1 MSKET
6 KQDRIVRQMMDQMTE
21 HIVEL
26 RAFDTNPNCK
36 ESDVEKWAQTFLKSC
51 LGYSVSNGYTI
62 KSQDQK
68 GKLRPDLVVY
78 KGDKPIF
85 VMEVK
90 KLGFD
95 FEKSD
100 FRSGKLQL
108 KEYLATF
115 EDVPYGFLCN
125 GYEWKLYDFT
135 NKQNAIEIQK
145 VSFKEEGILTDVS
158 KKQVEDMSYEFSC
171 FHEYAYS
178 SSMWNDLSKEATA
191 FSPDSLAKAI
201 LSSNVMKIITKEIR
215 GEHEFKASIDLLYEK
230 VFNLLSLGLD
240 DTLKSAYNP
249 EKKAEFEKYIK
260 GQIKLTRK
268 AKKAT
273 KPSTEPNVLSTE
285 EVKNYNAI
293 SSEEIIKK
301 DAA

>member
-1 MSKET
+1 MAKET

-26 RAFDTNPNCK
+26 KALDANPNCK

-51 LGYSVSNGYTI
+51 LGFSVSNGYTI

-68 GKLRPDLVVY
+68 GKLRPDLVIY
-78 KGDKPIF
+78 KGEKPIF
-85 VMEVK
+85 VIEIK

-100 FRSGKLQL
+100 FRSGKIQL

-115 EDVPYGFLCN
+115 EEVPYGFLCN

-135 NKQNAIEIQK
+135 NKQNPIEIQK
-145 VSFKEEGILTDVS
+145 VSFKSDGVLCDTS
-158 KKQVEDMSYEFSC
+158 KRQVEEMCYDFTS
-171 FHEYAYS
+171 FHEYAYTS
-178 SSMWNDLSKEATA
+178 SEWSDLSKEATA

-201 LSSNVMKIITKEIR
+201 LSSGVMKVITKEIR
-215 GEHEFKASIDLLYEK
+215 GEHEFKACTDLLYEK
-230 VFNLLSLGLD
+230 VYNLLSFGLD
-240 DTLKSAYNP
+240 DTMKGSFNP

-260 GQIKLTRK
+260 GQMKQARKTKKTIKT
-268 AKKAT
+268 
-273 KPSTEPNVLSTE
+273 
-285 EVKNYNAI
+285 
-293 SSEEIIKK
+293 SSELDTSAPATPTQDSSQKPE
-301 DAA
+301 AA